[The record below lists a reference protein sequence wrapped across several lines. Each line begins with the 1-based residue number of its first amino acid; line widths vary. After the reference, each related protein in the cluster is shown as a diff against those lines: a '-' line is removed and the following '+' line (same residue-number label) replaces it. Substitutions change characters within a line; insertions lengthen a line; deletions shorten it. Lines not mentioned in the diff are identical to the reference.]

1 MSILMKT
8 CVALASTA
16 TLCLG
21 QLDLWGNLYDYND
34 GKAVSG
40 ATIRLTNAAGVS
52 SELSTDANGKFTFTA
67 ALALPAPD
75 AATSPGILRNGQ
87 AFLFHH
93 GTDGQ
98 VDVRIHSLTGRGSVP
113 VFSGRLD
120 AGHWRFDQPRLAAG
134 LYLCRIRTPE
144 GEFAAKFLAVAEAA
158 GSGPGFPER
167 TGSPSRATDE
177 GPAIGA
183 KAKRGS
189 MGARTDSL
197 FITKPGY
204 HPRRI
209 SLDSLPRVGLMLHLT
224 DTAIGKS
231 VTIIPHSSWTCG
243 LPSGIAAPARGTA
256 VFTAT
261 LTLGAIH
268 PVGITPYGFRRLLDV
283 NGGTIT
289 GTRINGTVHKGGL
302 DMDLALR
309 EGTVEIEQVL
319 ILRASDG
326 ANIYVRG
333 MGVALP
339 GDPTGRVVL
348 DFEAPTSGSHA
359 WLNTGTYVATR
370 TVDAAAKTVKMEV
383 FDVSNVAATN
393 PPLRITD
400 SPNSP
405 QQSPDCLKL
414 TGSRGAVV
422 LTENVTLGS
431 SFSIA
436 GKRGNRNVIPITGG
450 TTSGRVVG
458 KILAGGADYQL
469 NGLDARY
476 TLAPND
482 GELILVRNC
491 GAMNGLVPHFEAR
504 TAGPYHF
511 LNANNFLSSEP
522 GVGSGGVTITFY
534 QRQ

>member
-8 CVALASTA
+8 CCALALAA
-16 TLCLG
+16 TSSLG
-21 QLDLWGNLYDYND
+21 QLDLSGAVYDYKD
-34 GKAVSG
+34 GKAIAG
-40 ATIRLTNAAGVS
+40 ATIRLTSAAGVS
-52 SELSTDANGKFTFTA
+52 GERASDTAGKFSFTG
-67 ALALPAPD
+67 ALSRFAPG
-75 AATSPGILRNGQ
+75 AETLPGIALSGQ
-87 AFLFHH
+87 GFHYH
-93 GTDGQ
+93 QGSAGQ
-98 VDVRIHSLTGRGSVP
+98 VDIRIHSLTGRGSVP

-120 AGHWRFDQPRLAAG
+120 AGRWKINPPRLAAG
-134 LYLCRIRTPE
+134 LYLCRIRTSE
-144 GEFAAKFLAVAEAA
+144 GEYAAKFLAADLPA
-158 GSGPGFPER
+158 GLGAGVPER
-167 TGSPSRATDE
+167 IGPPAPPTGKGPSA
-177 GPAIGA
+177 GA
-183 KAKRGS
+183 AAKRGGA
-189 MGARTDSL
+189 GARTDSL

-209 SLDSLPRVGLMLHLT
+209 SLDSLPRTGLMLHLT

-231 VTIIPHSSWTCG
+231 ATIIPHSSWTCG
-243 LPSGIAAPARGTA
+243 LPSGIAAPAKGAA

-283 NGGTIT
+283 SGGTIA

-348 DFEAPTSGSHA
+348 DFEAPASGSHA

-450 TTSGRVVG
+450 TTSGRVTG

-504 TAGPYHF
+504 VAGPYHF